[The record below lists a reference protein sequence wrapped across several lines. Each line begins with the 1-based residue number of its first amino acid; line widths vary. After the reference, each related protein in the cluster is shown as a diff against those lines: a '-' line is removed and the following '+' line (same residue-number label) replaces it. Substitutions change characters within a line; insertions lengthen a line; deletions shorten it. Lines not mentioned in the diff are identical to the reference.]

1 MMVGQEKDEHFDPI
15 YSLRARDYHEL
26 VLREDTGGTL
36 PAALAAITPFS
47 GKSVIELGAGTGRVT
62 ALLSAMAAEV
72 RAFDRSQAMLDV
84 AAGFLAGERGRNV
97 TLATADNRS
106 VPLPDGSADIVVEGW
121 SFGHTICLADDR
133 WEGAATG
140 IIGESMRLLRPG
152 GTLILIETLGT
163 GFRSPRAPGPI
174 LPLFFSWLEN
184 TRGFAHRWI
193 RTDYTFESM
202 EKAQELVPFFFGQM
216 VDHEVLPSGQVSVP
230 ECTGLWWK
238 RKQP

>member
-1 MMVGQEKDEHFDPI
+1 MTVARDNDEHFDPI
-15 YSLRARDYHEL
+15 YSERARDYHEL
-26 VLREDTGGTL
+26 VIREDADGRL
-36 PAALAAITPFS
+36 PAALAEIVELP
-47 GKSVIELGAGTGRVT
+47 GKTVVELGAGTGRVT
-62 ALLSAMAAEV
+62 ALLSTTAAKV
-72 RAFDRSQAMLDV
+72 LAFDRSPAMLEV
-84 AAGFLAGERGRNV
+84 ARGFLAGTPGGAV
-97 TLATADNRS
+97 TFAAADNRS
-106 VPLPDGSADIVVEGW
+106 VPLADGSADVVVEGW
-121 SFGHTICLADDR
+121 SFGHTICLADER
-133 WEGAATG
+133 WKEAAAG
-140 IIGESMRLLRPG
+140 IIGESMRLLRLG
-152 GTLILIETLGT
+152 GTLLLIETLGT
-163 GFRSPRAPGPI
+163 GLRSPQAPGPI